1 MDKIRDI
8 RRLTDLAR
16 CKEADSS
23 SYRDKFCRF
32 PYYQSKNRDIFT
44 PVVSNY
50 LYEQGY
56 KPTYPDNKPF
66 AVCLT
71 HDIDSLYSSYLSR
84 FYHIALSL
92 LNKDKAEFIRY
103 LKSLIN
109 RKKPLTNL
117 IEIMALEEG
126 FHAKSSFYMMALKP
140 GERDFNYDVEDF
152 RDLIREI
159 DAKGWEIGLHG
170 GHEAWNSLEI
180 LTREKKRLED
190 ALGKEVI
197 GYRNHYLHF
206 KVPDTWEILH
216 KAGIKYDAT
225 LGYADCAGF
234 RNGMCHPYYPYNLNT
249 GETIEIMEVPLIVM
263 DGTLFDGYMRLERD
277 DAFRLVTE
285 LIDAVEKVHG
295 VFTLLWHNSYLI
307 EGTWQREMYERILA
321 YCHQKNAWMTSGK
334 EIYDWYH
341 EQQLAVDV
349 GKIHC

>member
-1 MDKIRDI
+1 MNRIKDVHILR
-8 RRLTDLAR
+8 DLACCR
-16 CKEADSS
+16 EEYTADFH
-23 SYRDKFCRF
+23 DKFQRF
-32 PYYQSKNRDIFT
+32 THYQSKNRDIFT

-50 LYEQGY
+50 LHEQGY

-84 FYHIALSL
+84 GYHLALSL
-92 LNKDKAEFIRY
+92 LNKDKAELIRY

-117 IEIMALEEG
+117 TEIMDLEEKY
-126 FHAKSSFYMMALKP
+126 HAKSSFYMMALKP
-140 GERDFNYDVEDF
+140 GERDFNYDIEDF

-180 LTREKKRLED
+180 LKREKKRLED
-190 ALGKEVI
+190 ALGKEII

-249 GETIEIMEVPLIVM
+249 RETIEIMEIPLIVM
-263 DGTLFDGYMRLERD
+263 DGTLFGYMRLERD

-307 EGTWQREMYERILA
+307 EGTWQREMYERILE
-321 YCHQKNAWMTSGK
+321 YCYQKNAWMTSGY
-334 EIYDWYH
+334 EIWKWVSGGND
-341 EQQLAVDV
+341 ERQ
-349 GKIHC
+349 